1 MLIKLAETLALC
13 LPCDKSTNLK
23 NPELLCSLLSIS
35 SHTATT
41 SSVDYETTR
50 FLSIVNI
57 ERIFCY
63 HQLRC
68 IIDKEMSIL
77 LFCKK
82 GRFQSM
88 VTGKINAFSR
98 IKYTVLSL
106 VPFDKCI
113 MFMLFVNA
121 PR

>member
-1 MLIKLAETLALC
+1 
-13 LPCDKSTNLK
+13 
-23 NPELLCSLLSIS
+23 
-35 SHTATT
+35 
-41 SSVDYETTR
+41 
-50 FLSIVNI
+50 
-57 ERIFCY
+57 
-63 HQLRC
+63 
-68 IIDKEMSIL
+68 MSIL
-77 LFCKK
+77 LFCKN